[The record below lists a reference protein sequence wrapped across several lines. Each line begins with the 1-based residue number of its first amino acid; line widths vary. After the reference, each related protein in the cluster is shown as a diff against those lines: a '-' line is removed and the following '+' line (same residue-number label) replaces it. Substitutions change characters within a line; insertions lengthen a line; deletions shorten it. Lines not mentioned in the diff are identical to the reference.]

1 MWTDML
7 QWRKEFGVDTI
18 MQDFEFKEIF
28 DDVAQQ
34 VPHIPP
40 FPYIEVLASEVPSSI
55 KHNVDSVNLD
65 GVTLLKADDREVH
78 LGLIYSCFLGSRMLG
93 STAFSCLTSGPSS
106 LRTEDCLV
114 IAYIILAL
122 LLCIVAYD
130 YQEIRVSVILFCL
143 FHACVGFVL
152 PSLSRLRTME
162 WRQAGGHQPGVLS
175 TGQGLHSYY

>member
-65 GVTLLKADDREVH
+65 GVTLLKCGIDKLLPHVSTDAKNDHGDGYDPILMAET
-78 LGLIYSCFLGSRMLG
+78 IYSINNLQISM
-93 STAFSCLTSGPSS
+93 
-106 LRTEDCLV
+106 
-114 IAYIILAL
+114 I
-122 LLCIVAYD
+122 
-130 YQEIRVSVILFCL
+130 
-143 FHACVGFVL
+143 
-152 PSLSRLRTME
+152 LSRSVNAQCL
-162 WRQAGGHQPGVLS
+162 QHPNGVVYMAL
-175 TGQGLHSYY
+175 